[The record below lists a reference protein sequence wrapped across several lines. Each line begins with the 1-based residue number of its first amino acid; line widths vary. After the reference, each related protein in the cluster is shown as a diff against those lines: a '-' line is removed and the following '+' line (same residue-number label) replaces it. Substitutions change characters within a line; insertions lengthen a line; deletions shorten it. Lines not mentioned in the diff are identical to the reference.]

1 MSSDTQDVGS
11 GVQLRYWDPEN
22 EEFWNSKGKKIANR
36 NLMISI
42 PNLLLA
48 FSVWIIFS
56 IIGTYINDIHA
67 NNPTWYSFPDMS
79 YSNAA
84 EYGALILLLAA
95 TAGLSGAT
103 LRIPNSFM
111 IAIAGGR
118 NTKAMTALLL
128 FIPMLLLGFALLDP
142 NVPYTLLVLIALLV
156 GAGGGAFSSSMSNIS
171 FFYPRKIQGTSLG
184 LNAGL
189 GNLGVSVM
197 QLFIPIIVSIA
208 LFGALSGEM
217 LTNKATSSVGVYIPN
232 AAFMWVP
239 IIAIFLVAAWF
250 KMNNLPQ
257 HDVSDTR
264 KAIGRFFFLELLG
277 FLVAGLST
285 ILLIF
290 GYLQITKMYPD
301 DKTTYSIIVVLL
313 YFILVVFAISLT
325 IFVLKKATNKETK
338 ERLEKQFKIFDN
350 KHNWIMTWL
359 YIMTFGSFI
368 GFSQAFPSLIQVYFP
383 TIDKYSFIWLG
394 AFVGSI
400 FRPVGGW
407 LSDKFGGAKVTHYD
421 TILMILSTVGVGII
435 LGIAKVSDD
444 PSPLF
449 LPFLILF
456 LLLFIT
462 TGIGNGSTFRM
473 VPIIFEREQA
483 GSVLGWTAAVA
494 AYGAFIV
501 PAIFAVALVTRLPD
515 VAMYGFAIYYISC
528 LFVNWY
534 YYARKNAEMPC

>member
-1 MSSDTQDVGS
+1 
-11 GVQLRYWDPEN
+11 
-22 EEFWNSKGKKIANR
+22 
-36 NLMISI
+36 
-42 PNLLLA
+42 
-48 FSVWIIFS
+48 
-56 IIGTYINDIHA
+56 
-67 NNPTWYSFPDMS
+67 
-79 YSNAA
+79 
-84 EYGALILLLAA
+84 
-95 TAGLSGAT
+95 
-103 LRIPNSFM
+103 
-111 IAIAGGR
+111 
-118 NTKAMTALLL
+118 
-128 FIPMLLLGFALLDP
+128 
-142 NVPYTLLVLIALLV
+142 
-156 GAGGGAFSSSMSNIS
+156 
-171 FFYPRKIQGTSLG
+171 
-184 LNAGL
+184 
-189 GNLGVSVM
+189 
-197 QLFIPIIVSIA
+197 
-208 LFGALSGEM
+208 
-217 LTNKATSSVGVYIPN
+217 
-232 AAFMWVP
+232 
-239 IIAIFLVAAWF
+239 
-250 KMNNLPQ
+250 
-257 HDVSDTR
+257 
-264 KAIGRFFFLELLG
+264 
-277 FLVAGLST
+277 
-285 ILLIF
+285 
-290 GYLQITKMYPD
+290 
-301 DKTTYSIIVVLL
+301 
-313 YFILVVFAISLT
+313 LT